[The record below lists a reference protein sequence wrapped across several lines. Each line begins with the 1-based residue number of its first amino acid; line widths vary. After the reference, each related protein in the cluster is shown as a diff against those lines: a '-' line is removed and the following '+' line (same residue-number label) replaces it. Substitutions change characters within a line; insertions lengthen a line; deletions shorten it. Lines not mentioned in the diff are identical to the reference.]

1 MLRPRGDRA
10 RVKIPWLGVALGIGF
25 LGILIAVVAVRAHSG
40 GASVATSNPGLSVS
54 TPAGGQASGGQPN
67 GSTAQPP
74 ASSGAA
80 GSSGAPTLPD
90 SSPGTISKAFAF
102 TLNGTPPPGESFVLV
117 FDHGTVDT
125 VTLCGGAG
133 APDCTGNG
141 QQLGQAFANL
151 QPHAGGAF
159 RFERH
164 SSGGRVNAFFS
175 GTDPMS
181 NSSTITAY
189 FNE

>member
-1 MLRPRGDRA
+1 M
-10 RVKIPWLGVALGIGF
+10 
-25 LGILIAVVAVRAHSG
+25 LIALVAVIAATHHPSS
-40 GASVATSNPGLSVS
+40 SVATNSPGLSVS
-54 TPAGGQASGGQPN
+54 TPSGGR
-67 GSTAQPP
+67 STGGEAQSTP
-74 ASSGAA
+74 SSA
-80 GSSGAPTLPD
+80 GSAGTSGAPTLPD
-90 SSPGTISKAFAF
+90 SSPGTISKAFVF
-102 TLNGTPPPGESFVLV
+102 TLNGNPPPGDTFVLV
-117 FDHGTVDT
+117 FDHGTIDT
-125 VTLCGGAG
+125 VTLCGGGG

-151 QPHAGGAF
+151 QPHTGGAF

-164 SSGGRVNAFFS
+164 SRSGQVNPFFS

>member
-1 MLRPRGDRA
+1 MK
-10 RVKIPWLGVALGIGF
+10 VPWLGIAVGVGF
-25 LGILIAVVAVRAHSG
+25 LGLLLALVAVLGATHHDNSG
-40 GASVATSNPGLSVS
+40 VATTSPGLSVS
-54 TPAGGQASGGQPN
+54 TPPN
-67 GSTAQPP
+67 GRSTGGEGSPSP
-74 ASSGAA
+74 SSSGST

-102 TLNGTPPPGESFVLV
+102 TLRGTPPPGESFVLV
-117 FDHGTVDT
+117 FDHGTTDT
-125 VTLCGGAG
+125 VTLCGGGG

-141 QQLGQAFANL
+141 QQLGKAFANL
-151 QPHAGGAF
+151 QPHTGGAF

-164 SSGGRVNAFFS
+164 SASGQVNPFYS